1 MLLFICANL
10 IIFVCIIENWIY
22 YKDLYLSLMKWIHTE
37 GNEDVVYIYKKELI
51 QLYII
56 DLKKRKKRLL
66 FVINI
71 NTFNTKK
78 KWK

>member
-1 MLLFICANL
+1 
-10 IIFVCIIENWIY
+10 
-22 YKDLYLSLMKWIHTE
+22 MKWIHTE

-78 KWK
+78 NENNNINIINTNNSTY

>member
-1 MLLFICANL
+1 MH
-10 IIFVCIIENWIY
+10 
-22 YKDLYLSLMKWIHTE
+22 LYLSLMKWIHTE

-51 QLYII
+51 RSYII
-56 DLKKRKKRLL
+56 DLKTEKRLL

>member
-1 MLLFICANL
+1 
-10 IIFVCIIENWIY
+10 
-22 YKDLYLSLMKWIHTE
+22 MKWIHTE